1 MFFSRPLFRRQRRSR
16 QVVPSAPDHASR
28 GSAVSSSEF
37 DLDKQAWAFAAY
49 AEDAAE
55 LECFN
60 IRRFGHVVSIV
71 SKQNEDLAYDVFITT
86 RYWCLK
92 PVTPLASKH
101 IAFDGVIKPAISAIK
116 REYDA
121 RHAGPLFDVHHP
133 HEEKGVVTSC

>member
-1 MFFSRPLFRRQRRSR
+1 MAARTLRRKGSRR
-16 QVVPSAPDHASR
+16 V
-28 GSAVSSSEF
+28 
-37 DLDKQAWAFAAY
+37 
-49 AEDAAE
+49 DAAAATWK
-55 LECFN
+55 FG
-60 IRRFGHVVSIV
+60 RR
-71 SKQNEDLAYDVFITT
+71 ERLDRRYDVFITT